1 MVKKNK
7 LLKRNKINELEI
19 KVKKIEDKEKLKI
32 ELSRLYAELEDLKK
46 VLPAHT
52 IRPHQLI
59 AIEDIEYRINE
70 IEKKLKD

>member
-1 MVKKNK
+1 MG
-7 LLKRNKINELEI
+7 
-19 KVKKIEDKEKLKI
+19 EDKEKLKI
-32 ELSRLYAELEDLKK
+32 ELSRLYTELEDLKK
-46 VLPAHT
+46 ALPAHT